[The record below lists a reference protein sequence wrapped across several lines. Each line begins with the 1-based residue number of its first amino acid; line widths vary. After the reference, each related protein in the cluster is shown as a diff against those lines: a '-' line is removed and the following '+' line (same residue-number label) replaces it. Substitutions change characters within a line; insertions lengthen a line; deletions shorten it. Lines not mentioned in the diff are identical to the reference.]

1 MRQSRRMSFLESLT
15 NVAVGYGVAVTA
27 QIAVF
32 PLFGLHVPLADNLMI
47 GAIFTVISILRSYSL
62 RRLFEMIRCQS
73 SSRFSSL
80 DHMKSMDTS

>member
-1 MRQSRRMSFLESLT
+1 MRQSRRMSFLESLI

-47 GAIFTVISILRSYSL
+47 GAIFTAISILRSYTL
-62 RRLFEMIRCQS
+62 RRIFEEIRVRKVWS
-73 SSRFSSL
+73 
-80 DHMKSMDTS
+80 

>member
-32 PLFGLHVPLADNLMI
+32 PLFGLDVTLSDNLVI
-47 GAIFTVISILRSYSL
+47 GAIFTGISILRSYTL
-62 RRLFEMIRCQS
+62 RRIFEEIRV
-73 SSRFSSL
+73 R
-80 DHMKSMDTS
+80 KVWG

>member
-32 PLFGLHVPLADNLMI
+32 PLFGLYVPLADNLMI
-47 GAIFTVISILRSYSL
+47 GAIFTAISILRSYTL
-62 RRLFEMIRCQS
+62 RRIFEEIRV
-73 SSRFSSL
+73 R
-80 DHMKSMDTS
+80 KVWI

>member
-32 PLFGLHVPLADNLMI
+32 PLFGLEVSLSDNLVI
-47 GAIFTVISILRSYSL
+47 GAIFTGISILRSFTL
-62 RRLFEMIRCQS
+62 RRIFEEIRV
-73 SSRFSSL
+73 R
-80 DHMKSMDTS
+80 KVWG